1 MSRLTLTKIYSHK
14 TSLSR
19 LGLGTLMLL
28 RIYICVVRPKSFYL
42 FATIHFSL
50 QLTPCPFPSISSH
63 LISPLIRALE
73 PHICFI
79 CHCHSPVLFFV
90 CVWVT
95 RGVRGTLFVCYC
107 TFITASPTSVSVV
120 VFIAAFKCRAMN
132 IDGRLN
138 KRWTTKRV
146 TSFFPLLLALFAPF
160 QERSLKPQKTQRNK
174 LSTWAPIKREKAYHT
189 TWIKPKFRQGTR
201 SNHCLPTM
209 VWQFLPWLVLPG
221 KAFKFSFVCC

>member
-1 MSRLTLTKIYSHK
+1 MCLCVCACVCACRLGAFLLCLLFFCMPQFTISNTPPAPFQMSRLTLTKIYSHK

-42 FATIHFSL
+42 FATIHFSS
-50 QLTPCPFPSISSH
+50 QLTRCPIPSISSH

-79 CHCHSPVLFFV
+79 CHCHLPVLFFV

-107 TFITASPTSVSVV
+107 TFITASPTSVSLL
-120 VFIAAFKCRAMN
+120 FLL
-132 IDGRLN
+132 RL
-138 KRWTTKRV
+138 
-146 TSFFPLLLALFAPF
+146 
-160 QERSLKPQKTQRNK
+160 
-174 LSTWAPIKREKAYHT
+174 LSVEP
-189 TWIKPKFRQGTR
+189 
-201 SNHCLPTM
+201 
-209 VWQFLPWLVLPG
+209 
-221 KAFKFSFVCC
+221 